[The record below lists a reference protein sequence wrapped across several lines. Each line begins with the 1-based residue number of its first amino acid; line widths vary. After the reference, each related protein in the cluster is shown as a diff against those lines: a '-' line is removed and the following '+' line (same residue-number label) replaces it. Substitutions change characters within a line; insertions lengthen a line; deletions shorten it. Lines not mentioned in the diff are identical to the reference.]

1 MGSLMLLDT
10 ASLYYRAFY
19 GMPETVTA
27 PDGTPVNAIRGLLE
41 AITRLVKDHRPARLV
56 ACLDAD
62 WRPAFRTDAIPGYK
76 AHRAEPDGSEQTPP
90 GLAVQVPLITQVLI
104 ASGVALAEHEGY
116 EADDVIAT
124 LAARAS
130 QPVDVVTGDR
140 DLFQLVDDRARVR
153 VLYTVKGLGKLDPV
167 TEDEVA
173 KKYDIPGRRYADFAV
188 LRGDPSDGLPGVPGV
203 GEKTAAALI
212 RAFGDLDSLKRALD
226 MGHGGFPAGSRKK
239 LEAARAYLDIAPPVV
254 ATATDVP
261 LPADIDGALPAV
273 PPDQELLSA
282 IGQELGL
289 GSSLTRFRAA
299 VTTNSTPLYRTSR
312 APPARTGS
320 RRPARAARRDAV
332 PLPPIR
338 WVIGRPLVLPMTRY
352 RAASAGPADNSIRRE
367 AQKRR
372 ERSRTAERRRLRE
385 GLWALNVSC
394 TRASASARW
403 PARCGPRAWMRCC
416 SAPARTCGT

>member
-90 GLAVQVPLITQVLI
+90 ALAVQVPLITQVLI
-104 ASGVALAEHEGY
+104 ASGVALAEHAGY

-140 DLFQLVDDRARVR
+140 DLFQLVDDERQVR
-153 VLYTVKGLGKLDPV
+153 VLYTVKGLGKLDAV

-173 KKYDIPGRRYADFAV
+173 KKYDIPGDRYADFAV

-203 GEKTAAALI
+203 GEKTAASLI

-226 MGHGGFPAGSRKK
+226 LGHGGFPAGSRKK

-254 ATATDVP
+254 RTATDVP
-261 LPADIDGALPAV
+261 LPDDIDGTLPAV
-273 PPDQELLSA
+273 PPDPELLSA
-282 IGQELGL
+282 IGEELGL

-299 VTTNSTPLYRTSR
+299 VTAN
-312 APPARTGS
+312 
-320 RRPARAARRDAV
+320 
-332 PLPPIR
+332 
-338 WVIGRPLVLPMTRY
+338 
-352 RAASAGPADNSIRRE
+352 
-367 AQKRR
+367 
-372 ERSRTAERRRLRE
+372 
-385 GLWALNVSC
+385 
-394 TRASASARW
+394 
-403 PARCGPRAWMRCC
+403 
-416 SAPARTCGT
+416 